1 MGIDNSG
8 SNKTIDNKLLK
19 QLKKIRKSNMLTK
32 LLKDFIKEQKLE
44 KLK

>member
-8 SNKTIDNKLLK
+8 INKTIDNKLLK